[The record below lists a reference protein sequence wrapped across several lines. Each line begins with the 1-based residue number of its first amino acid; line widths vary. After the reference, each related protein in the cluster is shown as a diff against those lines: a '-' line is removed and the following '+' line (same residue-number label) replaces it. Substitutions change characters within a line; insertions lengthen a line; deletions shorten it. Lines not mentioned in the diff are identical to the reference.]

1 MMSFE
6 EFTENILQ
14 EICDRADGVFR
25 IRREDVTKNNNVK
38 LTGISVM
45 KEGENIG
52 PCIYLNEFFW
62 EYESRGMNFDEIG
75 DEVYRQILKHKDDEV
90 PDFDTEGFLNWETV
104 RGTIYAKLVN
114 AEQNQEQLGKIPHRI
129 FMDLAVVYYAVARDR
144 EQEAFGTIPIHN
156 GHMEKWG
163 QDEETLYQT
172 AMGNMRAD
180 GEPYFV
186 SMETVI
192 KSFLPDTVIPGERE
206 RKPEKDM
213 YILTNGRKKY
223 GASELLD
230 RNTLRMIADQVG
242 DGFVVLPSSI
252 HESIILSQKDES
264 EYEWLA
270 GMVQEVN
277 DTQVDIEER
286 LSYHVYAYSRDEDAL
301 QIVA

>member
-14 EICDRADGVFR
+14 EICDRADGVFQ
-25 IRREDVTKNNNVK
+25 IRRQDVTKNNNVK

-45 KEGENIG
+45 KEEADIG
-52 PCIYLNEFFW
+52 PCIYLNEFFG
-62 EYESRGMNFDEIG
+62 EYESGGMNFDEIV

-104 RGTIYAKLVN
+104 KGTIYAKLVN
-114 AEQNQEQLGKIPHRI
+114 AEQNKEQLEKIPHRS
-129 FMDLAVVYYAVARDR
+129 FMDLAVVYYAVARDHA
-144 EQEAFGTIPIHN
+144 QEEFGVIPIHN

-163 QDEETLYQT
+163 QDEEALYQT
-172 AMGNMRAD
+172 AMGNMRAA

-192 KSFLPDTVIPGERE
+192 KSFLPDTVVPGERE
-206 RKPEKDM
+206 HKPEKDM

-223 GASELLD
+223 GASEILD
-230 RNTLRMIADQVG
+230 KSTLRMIADQVG
-242 DGFVVLPSSI
+242 DGFVVLPSSL
-252 HESIILSQKDES
+252 HETIVLPSKDEA

-270 GMVQEVN
+270 GMVREVN
-277 DTQVDIEER
+277 DTHVDIEER
-286 LSYHVYAYSRDEDAL
+286 LSYHVYVYSRDEDAL

>member
-6 EFTENILQ
+6 EFTEDILQ
-14 EICDRADGVFR
+14 EIRERSDGAFR

-45 KEGENIG
+45 KEGEDIG
-52 PCIYLNEFFW
+52 PCIYLNESYR
-62 EYESRGMNFDEIG
+62 EYESGGMDFDEIV
-75 DEVYRQILKHKDDEV
+75 DEVYRQILRHKDDEL

-114 AEQNQEQLGKIPHRI
+114 AEENQEQLEKIPHRR
-129 FMDLAVVYYAVARDR
+129 FMDLAVVYYAVARDHA
-144 EQEAFGTIPIHN
+144 QEEFGVIPIHN

-163 QDEETLYQT
+163 QDEDALYRA

-186 SMETVI
+186 SMETVM
-192 KSFLPDTVIPGERE
+192 KSLLPDTVVPRERE
-206 RKPEKDM
+206 HKPEKDM
-213 YILTNGRKKY
+213 YILTNSRKKY

-230 RNTLRMIADQVG
+230 RNTLRMIADKLG
-242 DGFVVLPSSI
+242 DGFVVLPSSL
-252 HESIILSQKDES
+252 HETIILPPKDEA

-277 DTQVDIEER
+277 DTHVDIEER

>member
-14 EICDRADGVFR
+14 EVCDRTDGVFQT
-25 IRREDVTKNNNVK
+25 RRQDVTKNNNVK

-45 KEGENIG
+45 KEGEDIG
-52 PCIYLNEFFW
+52 PCIYLNEFFG
-62 EYESRGMNFDEIG
+62 EYESGGMGFEEIV
-75 DEVYRQILKHKDDEV
+75 DEVYRQILKHKDDAV

-114 AEQNQEQLGKIPHRI
+114 TEENQEQLEKIPHRS
-129 FMDLAVVYYAVARDR
+129 FMDLAVVYYAVARDHA
-144 EQEAFGTIPIHN
+144 QEEFGVIPIHN

-163 QDEETLYQT
+163 QDEDALYRA
-172 AMGNMRAD
+172 AMGNMRAF

-192 KSFLPDTVIPGERE
+192 KSFLPDTVVPGERE
-206 RKPEKDM
+206 HKPEKDM
-213 YILTNGRKKY
+213 YILTNGRKRF
-223 GASELLD
+223 GAAEILD
-230 RNTLRMIADQVG
+230 KKTLRMVADQVG
-242 DGFVVLPSSI
+242 DRFILLPSSV
-252 HESIILSQKDES
+252 HETIVLPPRDET
-264 EYEWLA
+264 EYDCLA
-270 GMVQEVN
+270 DMVREVN

-286 LSYHVYAYSRDEDAL
+286 LSYHVYVYSRDEDAL

>member
-14 EICDRADGVFR
+14 EICDRTDSVFR
-25 IRREDVTKNNNVK
+25 IRRQDVTKNNNVK

-45 KEGENIG
+45 KEGEDIG
-52 PCIYLNEFFW
+52 PCIYLNESFR
-62 EYESRGMNFDEIG
+62 EYESGGMNFDEIV

-114 AEQNQEQLGKIPHRI
+114 AEQNKEQLEKIPHRS
-129 FMDLAVVYYAVARDR
+129 FMDLAVVYYAVVRDHA
-144 EQEAFGTIPIHN
+144 QEEFGTIPIHN

-163 QDEETLYQT
+163 QNEEALYQT
-172 AMGNMRAD
+172 AMGNMRAA
-180 GEPYFV
+180 GEPYFD
-186 SMETVI
+186 SMETVM
-192 KSFLPDTVIPGERE
+192 KSLLPDAVVLRERE
-206 RKPEKDM
+206 HKPEKDM
-213 YILTNGRKKY
+213 YILTNSRKKY

-230 RNTLRMIADQVG
+230 RNTLRMIADKLG

-252 HESIILSQKDES
+252 HESIILPPKDEA

-270 GMVQEVN
+270 GMVREVN
-277 DTQVDIEER
+277 DTHVDIVER
-286 LSYHVYAYSRDEDAL
+286 LSYHVYAYSRNEDAL